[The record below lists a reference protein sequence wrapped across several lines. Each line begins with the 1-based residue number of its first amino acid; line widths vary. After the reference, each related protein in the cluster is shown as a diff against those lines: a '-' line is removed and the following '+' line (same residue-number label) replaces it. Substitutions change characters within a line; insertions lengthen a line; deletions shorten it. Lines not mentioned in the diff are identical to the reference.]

1 METLQKTLTPAPIA
15 LFLNLL
21 LQRLLPLSLAILCSP
36 LAQAQGTY
44 PNKPLRMFI
53 PFPPGGP
60 ADIIGRAAAFKLGD
74 ALGQQI
80 VVENRGGA
88 GGNIAVEAVAKAAPD
103 GYTLLLLSSGVV
115 ANQSLYAKLPYSL
128 SRDFSPVAPLASF
141 PLLLAV
147 HPSTK
152 LSSVKELIS
161 LARSKPGVLNY
172 GSAGSG
178 GGAHLAAETFK
189 LEARIDMVHVPY
201 KGTGPAVLDLVA
213 GQVNVMFAS
222 VPSVM
227 QHVRA
232 GKLNAL
238 AVTGTRRASTLPNIP
253 TVSESGLPGYHME
266 SWFGVMAPAGTPAD
280 IISRLNG
287 LLGRI
292 VQSSAFQERLVTEA
306 GAPVSM
312 GVEAYSEY
320 VRNELARWAKII
332 KDTGARLE

>member
-1 METLQKTLTPAPIA
+1 
-15 LFLNLL
+15 
-21 LQRLLPLSLAILCSP
+21 
-36 LAQAQGTY
+36 
-44 PNKPLRMFI
+44 
-53 PFPPGGP
+53 
-60 ADIIGRAAAFKLGD
+60 
-74 ALGQQI
+74 
-80 VVENRGGA
+80 
-88 GGNIAVEAVAKAAPD
+88 
-103 GYTLLLLSSGVV
+103 
-115 ANQSLYAKLPYSL
+115 
-128 SRDFSPVAPLASF
+128 
-141 PLLLAV
+141 
-147 HPSTK
+147 
-152 LSSVKELIS
+152 
-161 LARSKPGVLNY
+161 VLNY

-227 QHVRA
+227 QQVRA
-232 GKLNAL
+232 GKLNAQ

-292 VQSSAFQERLVTEA
+292 VQSSDFQERLATEA

-320 VRNELARWAKII
+320 VRNELARWAKIV

>member
-1 METLQKTLTPAPIA
+1 METLQKNPTLSPVA

-21 LQRLLPLSLAILCSP
+21 LQCLLPLSLAILCSP

-44 PNKPLRMFI
+44 PNKPLRMLI

-74 ALGQQI
+74 ALGQQV

-227 QHVRA
+227 QHVQS
-232 GKLNAL
+232 GKLIPIVVA
-238 AVTGTRRASTLPNIP
+238 ASQRSSALPNVP
-253 TVSESGLPGYHME
+253 TFSDVGLPAMDR
-266 SWFGVMAPAGTPAD
+266 MAFYGIYGPKGLPRD
-280 IISRLNG
+280 IVDTINRAVKKTMDDPIVRK
-287 LLGRI
+287 RI
-292 VQSSAFQERLVTEA
+292 D
-306 GAPVSM
+306 
-312 GVEAYSEY
+312 
-320 VRNELARWAKII
+320 
-332 KDTGARLE
+332 DTGSIIIGNSPEEFAQQIKAEFEVYKKVVNEQNLKPE

>member
-1 METLQKTLTPAPIA
+1 
-15 LFLNLL
+15 
-21 LQRLLPLSLAILCSP
+21 
-36 LAQAQGTY
+36 
-44 PNKPLRMFI
+44 
-53 PFPPGGP
+53 
-60 ADIIGRAAAFKLGD
+60 
-74 ALGQQI
+74 
-80 VVENRGGA
+80 
-88 GGNIAVEAVAKAAPD
+88 
-103 GYTLLLLSSGVV
+103 
-115 ANQSLYAKLPYSL
+115 
-128 SRDFSPVAPLASF
+128 VAPLASF

-292 VQSSAFQERLVTEA
+292 VQSSDFQERLVTEA

-320 VRNELARWAKII
+320 VRNELARWAKIV